1 MEAARDAVQLAADV
15 IREAVTCDR
24 TECTPDQHHQFV
36 TENLQIA
43 ADQVNDIDPGFN
55 FVSNAHVLAANRFIR
70 GCRSLSPVGRTA
82 ARPLAF
88 PSANASTPR
97 RR

>member
-43 ADQVNDIDPGFN
+43 ADQVN
-55 FVSNAHVLAANRFIR
+55 
-70 GCRSLSPVGRTA
+70 
-82 ARPLAF
+82 
-88 PSANASTPR
+88 ASQR
-97 RR
+97 